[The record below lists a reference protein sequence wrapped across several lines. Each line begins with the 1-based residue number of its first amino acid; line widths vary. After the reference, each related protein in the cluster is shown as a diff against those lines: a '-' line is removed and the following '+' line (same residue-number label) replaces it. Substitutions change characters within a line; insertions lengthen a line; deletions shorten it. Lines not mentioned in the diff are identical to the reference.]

1 MSNTL
6 RLWLGALLLCSGIA
20 FAQQQPQWT
29 VIAAVK
35 VVNQTAPI
43 APVTLFTP
51 TQTLGLYR
59 VTAYIAEKGHQGT
72 QWRLSIGYTDSSTGV
87 PGAASISV
95 EAGEAVLDPT
105 PFSPKPGTP
114 VSYDVDLG
122 SGEVP
127 YSFMF
132 AIEQLKL
139 PSTR

>member
-59 VTAYIAEKGHQGT
+59 VTAYIAEKGPQHT
-72 QWRLSIGYTDSSTGV
+72 QWRLNINYTDSTGV
-87 PGAASISV
+87 LAAVSISV